1 MDALLPRRRRTGMMT
16 RENSQRAFTLIEMLV
31 ALAVFGIL
39 AALSYGALSQTLAAA
54 EILGDRMD
62 RLQALQK
69 TMRILSQDFFQLAPR
84 PVRDQLGDSY
94 RPALQ
99 TDTQSGFALQL
110 TRGGWNNPMGLP
122 RGTLQR
128 TAYRLEADELIR
140 YHWIVLDRTL
150 NTEPIAVVLLDGI
163 ESIIFRFMQD
173 DGEWSLQW
181 PALNTPGPVGLRQRP
196 RAVEIIL
203 SLEGEGELT
212 RLIEVAM

>member
-1 MDALLPRRRRTGMMT
+1 MIIRAK
-16 RENSQRAFTLIEMLV
+16 QHQAFTLIELLV
-31 ALAVFGIL
+31 ALAVFGIM

-54 EILGDRMD
+54 DILSDRMD
-62 RLQALQK
+62 RLQALQR
-69 TMRILSQDFFQLAPR
+69 TMRILTQDFVQLAPR
-84 PVRDQLGDSY
+84 PVRDELGDSY

-110 TRGGWNNPMGLP
+110 THGGWNNPMGLP

-128 TAYRLEADELIR
+128 AAYRLQDGELIR

-150 NTEPIAVVLLDGI
+150 STVPIEVVLLDGI
-163 ESIIFRFMQD
+163 ENIVFRFMQD

-181 PALNTPGPVGLRQRP
+181 PALNTPGTAGLRQRP
-196 RAVEIIL
+196 RAIEVIL